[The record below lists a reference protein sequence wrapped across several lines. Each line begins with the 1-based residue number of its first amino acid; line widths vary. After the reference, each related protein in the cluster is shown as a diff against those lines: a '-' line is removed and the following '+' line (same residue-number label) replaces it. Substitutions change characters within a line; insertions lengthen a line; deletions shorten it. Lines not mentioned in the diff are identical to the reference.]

1 MKTVAFAIDSFL
13 SFFPP
18 FWRYII
24 IGAFAVLALYVVVK
38 LVIAVLDAI
47 PFL

>member
-1 MKTVAFAIDSFL
+1 MLTVAYAIASFL

-18 FWRYII
+18 FWRSII
-24 IGAFAVLALYVVVK
+24 IGAFAVLAIYIVIK

>member
-1 MKTVAFAIDSFL
+1 MMTFAYAVASFL

-18 FWRYII
+18 FFRYII
-24 IGAFAVLALYVVVK
+24 IGAFAILAIYIVIK

>member
-1 MKTVAFAIDSFL
+1 MLTFAYAVASFL

-18 FWRYII
+18 FFRFII
-24 IGAFAVLALYVVVK
+24 IGAFAVLAIYVVIK

>member
-1 MKTVAFAIDSFL
+1 MLTVAYSVASFL

-18 FWRYII
+18 FFRAII
-24 IGAFAVLALYVVVK
+24 IGAFAVLAIWLIIK

>member
-1 MKTVAFAIDSFL
+1 MMSVAYTLASFL
-13 SFFPP
+13 AWFPSFF
-18 FWRYII
+18 RAII
-24 IGAFAVLALYVVVK
+24 IGAFALLALYVVIK

>member
-1 MKTVAFAIDSFL
+1 MIESLKLAL

-18 FWRYII
+18 FFIALVLGII
-24 IGAFAVLALYVVVK
+24 ALF
-38 LVIAVLDAI
+38 VIVIVFKIVRLVLDAI

>member
-1 MKTVAFAIDSFL
+1 MLTVAYSVASFL

-18 FWRYII
+18 FFRAII
-24 IGAFAVLALYVVVK
+24 VGAFAVLAIWLVIK